1 MDCLFIKI
9 EKFLKK
15 LQIPKNEAHVS
26 TQIVCSARFLQKS
39 PLLGRRRWL
48 SAAIQANHRWFRC
61 SPRASS
67 FPPKRALGFSRELRW
82 LFCSFSTK
90 HASRADKVAKMKPF
104 LLVLVVTMVQALD
117 HCSHKLDN
125 HYWSTELKSCLPC
138 TNCHD
143 QRLITIIGCAPDKDT
158 ICGTIEDLR

>member
-1 MDCLFIKI
+1 
-9 EKFLKK
+9 
-15 LQIPKNEAHVS
+15 
-26 TQIVCSARFLQKS
+26 
-39 PLLGRRRWL
+39 
-48 SAAIQANHRWFRC
+48 
-61 SPRASS
+61 
-67 FPPKRALGFSRELRW
+67 
-82 LFCSFSTK
+82 
-90 HASRADKVAKMKPF
+90 MKPF
-104 LLVLVVTMVQALD
+104 LLGLVVTMVQALED

>member
-1 MDCLFIKI
+1 MYHTNSL
-9 EKFLKK
+9 
-15 LQIPKNEAHVS
+15 
-26 TQIVCSARFLQKS
+26 
-39 PLLGRRRWL
+39 L
-48 SAAIQANHRWFRC
+48 SAFSSEIAATWSSSLALC
-61 SPRASS
+61 SHPSKPSLVSLLSS
-67 FPPKRALGFSRELRW
+67 CIFFPPKRALGFSRELRW